1 MGGVGSMS
9 RWVPLAGW
17 LVALTG
23 YGIAVWV
30 TAGSTERVFTIAI
43 WTLVPMIAAIECFR
57 TAGRIADRTR
67 IAWLML
73 GLACA
78 IRMVGH
84 LYWEY
89 YSSTGEPHPV
99 VHNVIGQTVYL
110 AYTVLIIKAITALPE
125 SSVQTRFTP
134 EHLGNLSLIACC
146 FAVTVIITLFEPVAG
161 STLSNTRIVVASADA
176 ILAVGMFFLALFY
189 LWTYSWRE
197 SWIPILLIVGATCAY
212 SIGNFIYA
220 PDMLAGT
227 YSVSAPATL
236 SWIVTFL
243 LFAQAARER
252 RHARLV
258 SNSAGDAA
266 GLHRERLLE
275 AVIPA
280 LLIIILVVVAVLAG
294 ATLTPRVMMI
304 AAPIVVLFAI
314 ILGAREAWI
323 QGEAQRL
330 TSKLRE
336 ANEKLRIAN
345 SELRASEARYRDL
358 NLQLEHRVAERTSQ
372 LTSAYQELEGFAYAV
387 AHDLKA
393 PLRAI
398 DGFGHLLAEE
408 LREQSDGASNTYL
421 QRMRH
426 NAIRMSILID
436 DLLAYSRLE
445 RQGFELAPF
454 KLSDLVRSVLDESA
468 EELHSR
474 AVDVRVDVPDLTLN
488 LDAEGLSLAL
498 RNLLQ
503 NALKFTRDVRSP
515 RIAITAQLLPNT
527 LVISVAD
534 NGIGFDMQYHDQIFK
549 LFHRLHRENQYPGTG
564 IGLALVRKAV
574 ERFNGR
580 VWAESREG
588 QGATFY
594 IEIGR
599 NAVIAEAPA
608 YSEQRALAH

>member
-1 MGGVGSMS
+1 MS
-9 RWVPLAGW
+9 RWVSVVGW
-17 LVALTG
+17 GVALGG
-23 YGIAVWV
+23 YGIAVSV
-30 TAGSTERVFTIAI
+30 TSGSVERLFTIAI

-57 TAGRIADRTR
+57 TAGRIADNTR
-67 IAWLML
+67 IAWQLL
-73 GLACA
+73 GFACA

-89 YSSTGEPHPV
+89 YSSTGAPQPV
-99 VHNVIGQTVYL
+99 VHNIIGQTVYL
-110 AYTVLIIKAITALPE
+110 AYTALIIKAITALPE
-125 SSVQTRFTP
+125 SRDQTRFTP
-134 EHLGNLSLIACC
+134 EHFGNLSLIACC
-146 FAVTVIITLFEPVAG
+146 FAVTVIITLFEPMASSRL
-161 STLSNTRIVVASADA
+161 STTRIVVASADA
-176 ILAVGMFFLALFY
+176 ILAVAMFFLALYY

-197 SWIPILLIVGATCAY
+197 SWTPMLLIVAATCAY

-220 PDMLAGT
+220 PDLLAGAAGLST
-227 YSVSAPATL
+227 PATL
-236 SWIVTFL
+236 TWIITFL
-243 LFAQAARER
+243 LFSQAARER
-252 RHARLV
+252 RHAGPIRD
-258 SNSAGDAA
+258 SASGAT
-266 GLHRERLLE
+266 GLHRDRLLE

-280 LLIIILVVVAVLAG
+280 LLIVILVIVALLAG

-330 TSKLRE
+330 TSQLRE

-358 NLQLEHRVAERTSQ
+358 NLQLEQRVAERTSQ

-408 LREQSDGASNTYL
+408 LGEQRNRSSETYL

-445 RQGFELAPF
+445 RQGFESAPF
-454 KLSDLVRSVLDESA
+454 QLRELVRKILDEWSD
-468 EELHSR
+468 ELHSR
-474 AVDVRVDVPDLTLN
+474 AVDVRLDVADSTLN
-488 LDAEGLSLAL
+488 LDEEGLSLAL

-503 NALKFTRDVRSP
+503 NALKFTRDVPAP
-515 RIAITAQLLPNT
+515 RIVVSTQLLPDS
-527 LVISVAD
+527 LVISITD

-564 IGLALVRKAV
+564 IGLALVRKAA
-574 ERFNGR
+574 ERFGGR

-594 IEIGR
+594 IEISR
-599 NAVIAEAPA
+599 SAVIGEPPA
-608 YSEQRALAH
+608 FTVQRALAR

>member
-1 MGGVGSMS
+1 MS
-9 RWVPLAGW
+9 RWVPLVGW
-17 LVALTG
+17 GVALCG
-23 YGIAVWV
+23 YGVAV
-30 TAGSTERVFTIAI
+30 TATTGFVERLFTIAI
-43 WTLVPMIAAIECFR
+43 WTLAPMIAAVECFR
-57 TAGRIADRTR
+57 TARRTTDHTR
-67 IAWLML
+67 AAWQLL

-78 IRMVGH
+78 IRMAGH

-89 YSSTGEPHPV
+89 YSSTGSPQPV
-99 VHNVIGQTVYL
+99 VHNVIGQGVYL
-110 AYTVLIIKAITALPE
+110 AYTALIVRAIAALPE
-125 SSVQTRFTP
+125 SREETRFTP

-161 STLSNTRIVVASADA
+161 STLSTTRIIVASADA
-176 ILAVGMFFLALFY
+176 ILAVAMFFFALFY
-189 LWTYSWRE
+189 LWTYSWRQ
-197 SWIPILLIVGATCAY
+197 SWMSMLLIVAATCAY

-220 PDMLAGT
+220 PDMLVGAARL
-227 YSVSAPATL
+227 SAPSTL
-236 SWIVTFL
+236 SWILTFI

-252 RHARLV
+252 RHAIHADV
-258 SNSAGDAA
+258 TTNPA

-280 LLIIILVVVAVLAG
+280 LLIVILVVVAVLAG
-294 ATLTPRVMMI
+294 KTLTPRVMMI
-304 AAPIVVLFAI
+304 TAPAVVLFAI

-358 NLQLEHRVAERTSQ
+358 NLQLEQRVAERTSQ

-398 DGFGHLLAEE
+398 DGFGHLLTEE
-408 LREQSDGASNTYL
+408 LHDRRGEPCYTYL

-445 RQGFELAPF
+445 RQGFESAPF
-454 KLSDLVRSVLDESA
+454 RLADLIRKILDEWTD
-468 EELHSR
+468 ELTSR
-474 AVDVRVDVPDLTLN
+474 GVEVRLDVPELMLN
-488 LDAEGLSLAL
+488 LDAEGLGLAL

-503 NALKFTRDVRSP
+503 NALKFTRDITSP
-515 RIAITAQLLPNT
+515 RIGISAQLLPGS

-574 ERFNGR
+574 ERLGGR

-594 IEIGR
+594 IEIAR
-599 NAVIAEAPA
+599 SAVIGEAPP
-608 YSEQRALAH
+608 SSFIEQRAAAR